1 MKKKCLIVVMLLVVI
16 MTATMLTAC
25 NTNKMS
31 LGFMD
36 SLDSKVRY
44 KKVDIVD
51 YEGKTLK
58 EFLENEKSLGAE
70 IVDGWQ
76 LVKING
82 LEPQENEYICIFT
95 SDESKKNLWEGANAP
110 IVIGEITYYESGV
123 GMSDLFVSKDVKYL
137 FVVVEAKW

>member
-1 MKKKCLIVVMLLVVI
+1 MLLVVI

-44 KKVDIVD
+44 EKVAIGD

-58 EFLENEKSLGAE
+58 EFVENEKSLGAE
-70 IVDGWQ
+70 INGFK
-76 LVKING
+76 LIKING
-82 LEPQENEYICIFT
+82 LEPKGNEYICIFT
-95 SDESKKNLWEGANAP
+95 SDESKKIDWEEAVP
-110 IVIGEITYYESGV
+110 IVQDGVTYYMSGYGV
-123 GMSDLFVSKDVKYL
+123 SDLPVSKDVKYL
-137 FVVVEAKW
+137 FVLLTY

>member
-44 KKVDIVD
+44 EKVDVVN

-70 IVDGWQ
+70 IVDGWK

-82 LEPQENEYICIFT
+82 LEPQENEYIYIFT
-95 SDESKKNLWEGANAP
+95 SDESKKTDWEEAVP
-110 IVIGEITYYESGV
+110 IVQDGVTYYMSGYGV
-123 GMSDLFVSKDVKYL
+123 SDLPVSKDVKYL
-137 FVVVEAKW
+137 FVLLTY